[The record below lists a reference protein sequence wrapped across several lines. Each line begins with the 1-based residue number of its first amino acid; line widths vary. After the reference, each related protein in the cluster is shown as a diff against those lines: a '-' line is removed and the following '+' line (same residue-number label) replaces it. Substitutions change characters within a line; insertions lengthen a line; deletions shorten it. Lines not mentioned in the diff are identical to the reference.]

1 MLNSK
6 SEIKILLIEDE
17 EYDIKRVEN
26 TIRPFNDSIKIIS
39 AISSGIEAI
48 DLLKN
53 NPSNYDVV
61 IMDYQISGGLMG
73 EALIKQIKEIDPLY
87 QIIVIT
93 KITLNIANLDY
104 ANALIAAGAYWYC
117 TKYPGDMQYIYQPT
131 DFILSI
137 VNAFEKRK
145 IEQERTKSKNKLSK
159 GIDDILEKRK
169 IIGASVVIEDLKKR
183 IIKCA
188 NSNASILICGASGT
202 GKELVAT
209 NIHYNSE
216 RKFESFIPINCGSI
230 PQELIESELFGYE
243 KGAFTGANK
252 NKPGLFEIA
261 NHGTIFLDEVTEL
274 PLSSQVKLLRVLQ
287 EGELEKIGRIEKV
300 KTDVRII
307 SATNKDIGKEIEENR
322 FRRDLYYRL
331 NVIQINV
338 PELNKRIEDIPLLLD
353 NFIELYCEESKR
365 KKPSIKREA
374 IDMLARYE
382 WPGNVRELKNVI
394 QRLLFDS
401 EDVITTDDIK
411 HALIKLPAKNFS
423 MEYLFENL
431 LETKEILPLQQVKRI
446 FKMKYLSFARDN
458 SSSDAETA
466 EKLNLAPPN
475 YHRLCKEL
483 GLK

>member
-39 AISSGIEAI
+39 AVSSGIEAI
-48 DLLKN
+48 ELLKN

-61 IMDYQISGGLMG
+61 VMDYQISGGLMG
-73 EALIKQIKEIDPLY
+73 EALIKRIKEIDPLY

-104 ANALIAAGAYWYC
+104 ANDLISAGAYWYC

-145 IEQERTKSKNKLSK
+145 IEQERTKSRNKLSK
-159 GIDDILEKRK
+159 GIDEILEKRK
-169 IIGASVVIEDLKKR
+169 IVGSSVEIEDLKKR
-183 IIKCA
+183 ISKCA

-202 GKELVAT
+202 GKELVAA

-216 RKFESFIPINCGSI
+216 RKFENFIPINCGSI
-230 PQELIESELFGYE
+230 PHDLIESELFGYE

-274 PLSSQVKLLRVLQ
+274 PLSLQVKLLRVLQ
-287 EGELEKIGRIEKV
+287 EGELEKIGRTEKV

-338 PELNKRIEDIPLLLD
+338 PDLKKRVDDIPLLLD
-353 NFIELYCEESKR
+353 YFMELYCEETKR
-365 KKPSIKREA
+365 KKPSLKHEA
-374 IDMLARYE
+374 IDMLTKYE

-411 HALIKLPAKNFS
+411 HALIKLPTKNAS

-431 LETKEILPLQQVKRI
+431 LETKEILPLHQVKRI
-446 FKMKYLSFARDN
+446 FKMKYLSFVRDN
-458 SSSDAETA
+458 SLSDAETA